1 MGRRTAATKT
11 HKRRPGGLTVRT
23 DQRARFIA
31 HIAAT
36 ANVTAACELI
46 GVSRATVYEWRA
58 KDAAFCALWEDAVEM
73 ATDAL
78 EAEARRRALDG
89 VQEPIVV
96 MGRIAKDDDGNTLY
110 VRKYSDTLMQLLL
123 RAHRPEKFR
132 ERTETKHVGPD
143 GGAVQVEAIRERIV
157 SRFARLAPPTGV
169 DGDPS
174 NTKP

>member
-1 MGRRTAATKT
+1 MSGRTPGRTV
-11 HKRRPGGLTVRT
+11 LT

-31 HIAAT
+31 HLAST
-36 ANVTAACELI
+36 ANVTAAAALI
-46 GVSRATVYEWRA
+46 GVSRTAVYEWRA
-58 KDAAFCALWEDAVEM
+58 ANADFAALWDEAVEM

-78 EAEARRRALDG
+78 EAEARRRALEG

-123 RAHRPEKFR
+123 RAHRPEKYR

-143 GGAVQVEAIRERIV
+143 GGAVQLEAIRERIS
-157 SRFARLAPPTGV
+157 SRFARLAPQDGV
-169 DGDPS
+169 VIDAGQP
-174 NTKP
+174 KPE